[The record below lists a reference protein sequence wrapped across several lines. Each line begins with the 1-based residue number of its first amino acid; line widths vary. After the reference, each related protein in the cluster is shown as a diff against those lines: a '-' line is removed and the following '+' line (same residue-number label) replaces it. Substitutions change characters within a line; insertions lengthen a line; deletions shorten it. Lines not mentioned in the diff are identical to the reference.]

1 MQIKTI
7 LNRVQKFKSFVYGE
21 VRWLNVEDQPTLEV
35 DIHERRNSW
44 GLCSVCEQ
52 PASNYDRQ
60 GERRFEFIPLWGI
73 KVFLVYAPR
82 RVNCQHCGVKVEKMP
97 WALGKGKLTRNYA
110 WYLAEWSKRMSWLE
124 VARAFHTTWHHVFC
138 SVEMAVMWGREH
150 QDLSCIRSI
159 GIDEIQWQKG
169 HKYLTVVYQIDQG
182 CKRLLWVGQH
192 RKAKTLLR
200 FFRWLGKERS
210 AQIENVCS
218 DMWKA
223 YLKVIKKKAT
233 NAINILDRYHVM
245 AVMSKAIDKVRSE
258 EARQLKANGFDPLL
272 TNSRF
277 ILLKR
282 PENLTDK
289 QEIKL
294 AELVQYNLRSIRA
307 YLLKEDFQQFWEY
320 VSPYYA
326 GKFLDTWCTR
336 TMRSKIEPMKKVAK
350 TLRKHHPLLMNWFK
364 AKGEL
369 SSGVVEGFNNKA
381 KLTMR
386 KSYGFRTF
394 RGIEIALYHAMGDL
408 PEPKLTHRFF

>member
-7 LNRVQKFKSFVYGE
+7 LNRVQKFKSFVYGQ
-21 VRWLNVEDQPTLEV
+21 VRFLTNTDQPTLEV
-35 DIHERRNSW
+35 DIHERQNSW
-44 GLCSVCEQ
+44 ALCSVCKQ
-52 PASNYDRQ
+52 PASSYDRQ
-60 GERRFEFIPLWGI
+60 CQRRFEFIPLWGI
-73 KVFLVYAPR
+73 KVFLLYSPR
-82 RVNCQHCGVKVEKMP
+82 RVDCQGCGVKVEYMP
-97 WALGKGKLTRNYA
+97 WAVGKRQITRNYA
-110 WYLAEWSKRMSWLE
+110 WYLAEWSKRMSWQE
-124 VARAFHTTWHHVFC
+124 VAEAFRTTWHHVFC
-138 SVEMAVMWGREH
+138 SVEMAVTWGRTH
-150 QDLSCIRSI
+150 QDLSGISSI

-182 CKRLLWVGQH
+182 RKRLLWVGQH
-192 RKAKTLLR
+192 RKAKSLLY

-210 AQIENVCS
+210 AELKNVCS
-218 DMWKA
+218 DMWKP
-223 YLKVIKKKAT
+223 YLKVIKKKAI

-245 AVMSKAIDKVRSE
+245 ALMNKSIDKVRAE
-258 EARQLKANGFDPLL
+258 EAKQMKADGLEPLL

-282 PENLTDK
+282 PENLSDK

-294 AELVQYNLRSIRA
+294 ADLVQYNLRSIRA

-320 VSPYYA
+320 VSAYHA
-326 GKFLDTWCTR
+326 GNFLDKWCTR
-336 TMRSKIEPMKKVAK
+336 TMRSKIEPMKKMAK
-350 TLRKHHPLLMNWFK
+350 TLRKHRPLLMNWFK
-364 AKGEL
+364 AKGQL

-408 PEPKLTHRFF
+408 PEPEFTHRFF

>member
-1 MQIKTI
+1 
-7 LNRVQKFKSFVYGE
+7 
-21 VRWLNVEDQPTLEV
+21 
-35 DIHERRNSW
+35 
-44 GLCSVCEQ
+44 
-52 PASNYDRQ
+52 
-60 GERRFEFIPLWGI
+60 
-73 KVFLVYAPR
+73 
-82 RVNCQHCGVKVEKMP
+82 
-97 WALGKGKLTRNYA
+97 
-110 WYLAEWSKRMSWLE
+110 MSWQE
-124 VARAFHTTWHHVFC
+124 VAEAFRTTWHHVFC
-138 SVEMAVMWGREH
+138 SVEMAVTWGREQ
-150 QDLSCIRSI
+150 QDLSDIRSI

-182 CKRLLWVGQH
+182 RKRLLWVGQH
-192 RKAKTLLR
+192 RKTKTLLY

-210 AQIENVCS
+210 EELQNVCS
-218 DMWKA
+218 DMWRP
-223 YLKVIKKKAT
+223 YLKVIKKKAV

-245 AVMSKAIDKVRSE
+245 ALMSKAIDKVRAE
-258 EARQLKANGFDPLL
+258 ESKQMKADGLEPLL

-307 YLLKEDFQQFWEY
+307 YLLKENFQQFWTY
-320 VSPYYA
+320 ISPYYA
-326 GKFLDTWCTR
+326 GRFLDTWCTR
-336 TMRSKIEPMKKVAK
+336 TMRSRIEPMKKMAK
-350 TLRKHHPLLMNWFK
+350 TLRKHRPLLMNWFK

-408 PEPKLTHRFF
+408 PEPEFTHRFF

>member
-7 LNRVQKFKSFVYGE
+7 LNHVQKFKSFVYGE
-21 VRWLNVEDQPTLEV
+21 VRLLSNTDQPTLEV
-35 DIHERRNSW
+35 DVHERRNSW
-44 GLCSVCEQ
+44 ALCSLCEQ
-52 PASNYDRQ
+52 PASRYDRQ
-60 GERRFEFIPLWGI
+60 RQRRFEFIPLWGI
-73 KVFLVYAPR
+73 KVFLLYAPR
-82 RVNCQHCGVKVEKMP
+82 RVDCRSCGVRVEHMP
-97 WALGKGKLTRNYA
+97 WALGKRQITRNYA
-110 WYLAEWSKRMSWLE
+110 WHLAEWSKRMSWQE
-124 VARAFHTTWHHVFC
+124 VAEAFRTTWHHVFC
-138 SVEMAVMWGREH
+138 SVEMAVIWGRER
-150 QDLSCIRSI
+150 QDLSGIRSI

-182 CKRLLWVGQH
+182 RKRLLWVGQH
-192 RKAKTLLR
+192 RKTKTLLY

-210 AQIENVCS
+210 AELQNVCS
-218 DMWKA
+218 DMWQP
-223 YLKVIKKKAT
+223 YLKVIKKKAV

-245 AVMSKAIDKVRSE
+245 ALMSKAIDKVRAE
-258 EARQLKANGFDPLL
+258 EAKQLKADGLEPLL

-289 QEIKL
+289 QEVKL
-294 AELVQYNLRSIRA
+294 ADLVQYNLRSIRA

-320 VSPYYA
+320 VSAYHA
-326 GKFLDTWCTR
+326 GRFLDAWCTR
-336 TMRSKIEPMKKVAK
+336 TMRSKIEPMKKMAK
-350 TLRKHHPLLMNWFK
+350 TLRKHRPLLMNWFK
-364 AKGEL
+364 AKGQL

>member
-7 LNRVQKFKSFVYGE
+7 LNHVQKFKSFVYGE
-21 VRWLNVEDQPTLEV
+21 ARLSSNTDQPTLGV
-35 DIHERRNSW
+35 DVHERCNSW
-44 GLCSVCEQ
+44 ALCSVCEQ
-52 PASNYDRQ
+52 PASRYDRQ
-60 GERRFEFIPLWGI
+60 RQRRFEFIPLWGI
-73 KVFLVYAPR
+73 KVFLLYAPR
-82 RVNCQHCGVKVEKMP
+82 RVDCRSCGVKVEHMP
-97 WALGKGKLTRNYA
+97 WAVGKRQITRNYA
-110 WYLAEWSKRMSWLE
+110 GYLADWSKRMSWQE
-124 VARAFHTTWHHVFC
+124 VAEAFRTSWHHVFC
-138 SVEMAVMWGREH
+138 SVEMAVIWGRER
-150 QDLSCIRSI
+150 QDLSGIKSI

-182 CKRLLWVGQH
+182 RKRLLWVGQH
-192 RKAKTLLR
+192 RKAKTLLY

-210 AQIENVCS
+210 AELQNVCS
-218 DMWKA
+218 DMWRP
-223 YLKVIKKKAT
+223 YLKVIKKKAV

-245 AVMSKAIDKVRSE
+245 ALMSKAIDKVRAE
-258 EARQLKANGFDPLL
+258 EAKQLKANGLEPVL

-294 AELVQYNLRSIRA
+294 ADLVQYNLRSIRA
-307 YLLKEDFQQFWEY
+307 YLLKEDFQPFWEY
-320 VSPYYA
+320 VSPYFA
-326 GKFLDTWCTR
+326 GKFLDAWCTR
-336 TMRSKIEPMKKVAK
+336 TMRSKIEPMKKMAK
-350 TLRKHHPLLMNWFK
+350 TLRNHRPLLMNWFK
-364 AKGEL
+364 AKGQL

>member
-1 MQIKTI
+1 
-7 LNRVQKFKSFVYGE
+7 
-21 VRWLNVEDQPTLEV
+21 
-35 DIHERRNSW
+35 
-44 GLCSVCEQ
+44 
-52 PASNYDRQ
+52 
-60 GERRFEFIPLWGI
+60 
-73 KVFLVYAPR
+73 
-82 RVNCQHCGVKVEKMP
+82 
-97 WALGKGKLTRNYA
+97 
-110 WYLAEWSKRMSWLE
+110 
-124 VARAFHTTWHHVFC
+124 
-138 SVEMAVMWGREH
+138 MAVTWGRKD
-150 QDLSCIRSI
+150 QDLTGIRSI

-182 CKRLLWVGQH
+182 RKRLLWVGQH
-192 RKAKTLLR
+192 RKTKTLLY

-210 AQIENVCS
+210 AELQNVCS
-218 DMWKA
+218 DMWRP
-223 YLKVIKKKAT
+223 YLKVIKKKAI

-245 AVMSKAIDKVRSE
+245 ALMSKAIDKVRAE
-258 EARQLKANGFDPLL
+258 ESKQMKADGLEPLL

-307 YLLKEDFQQFWEY
+307 YLLKEDFQQFWTY

-326 GKFLDTWCTR
+326 GRFLDAWCTR
-336 TMRSKIEPMKKVAK
+336 TMRSKIEPMKKMAK
-350 TLRKHHPLLMNWFK
+350 TLRKHRPLLMSWFR
-364 AKGEL
+364 ARGEL

-408 PEPKLTHRFF
+408 PEPELTHRFF